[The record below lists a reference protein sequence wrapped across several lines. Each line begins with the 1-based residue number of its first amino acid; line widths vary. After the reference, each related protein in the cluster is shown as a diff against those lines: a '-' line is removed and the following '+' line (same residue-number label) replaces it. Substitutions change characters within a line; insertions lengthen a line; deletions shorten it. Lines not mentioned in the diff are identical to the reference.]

1 MQTIG
6 FLRSLKFVDR
16 RDRWGLTLQGWLFGL
31 ALLGV
36 VLWGG
41 FSQVHSFFAI
51 NQPLA
56 NPDLLIV
63 EGWVTDG
70 NAKDSIQEFRSR
82 PSYKTIITTG
92 TQLPRGYYLSEYKTF
107 AELSRASLIKMGIPK
122 EQVIAVSAP
131 GVPRDR
137 SYTSAVAL
145 ADWLKVQNQSGS
157 YRSANL
163 LSESVH
169 ARRSWTLFKRAI
181 AGQLELGVI
190 SVPTAEYD
198 GDRWWTQSEGFKR
211 VLFEGIAWFYVTFF
225 NQVS

>member
-6 FLRSLKFVDR
+6 FLRLLKLVDR
-16 RDRWGLTLQGWLFGL
+16 RDRWGLTLRGWLFGW
-31 ALLGV
+31 ALVGV

-41 FSQVHSFFAI
+41 FSQLHGFFAV
-51 NQPLA
+51 NQPLET
-56 NPDLLIV
+56 PELLIV
-63 EGWVTDG
+63 EGWITDG
-70 NAKDSIQEFRSR
+70 NAKDAMEEFRSR
-82 PSYKTIITTG
+82 SSYKTIITTG
-92 TQLPRGYYLSEYKTF
+92 TKLPRGYYLSEYKTF

-122 EQVIAVSAP
+122 DQVIAVSAP

-145 ADWLKVQNQSGS
+145 ADWLKVHKQSHS

-181 AGQLELGVI
+181 AGQIQLGVI

-225 NQVS
+225 NRTE

>member
-1 MQTIG
+1 MKTSALLKG
-6 FLRSLKFVDR
+6 FKLVDR
-16 RDRWGLTLQGWLFGL
+16 RDRWGLTRSGWLFGL
-31 ALLGV
+31 TLMGV
-36 VLWGG
+36 IFWGG
-41 FSQVHSFFAI
+41 FSQVHGFFAV
-51 NQPLA
+51 NQPLE

-63 EGWVTDG
+63 EGWITDD
-70 NAKDSIQEFRSR
+70 NTKDAIQEFRSR

-107 AELSRASLIKMGIPK
+107 AELSRASLVKMGIPE

-145 ADWLKVQNQSGS
+145 ADWLEARDRSGGFH
-157 YRSANL
+157 RANL

-181 AGQLELGVI
+181 AGRLELGVI
-190 SVPTAEYD
+190 SVPTAEYEA
-198 GDRWWTQSEGFKR
+198 DRWWTQSEGFKR
-211 VLFEGIAWFYVTFF
+211 VMFEGIAWFYVTFF
-225 NQVS
+225 NKTE